1 MTSPLLVEHPVG
13 IAIELSD
20 QQSQALRETA
30 RRLQVSEAELAT
42 AAVRD
47 LVTRQAADFQAAA
60 DQVLNKNEE
69 LYRRLA

>member
-1 MTSPLLVEHPVG
+1 VPVG

-20 QQSQALRETA
+20 QQARALSETA

-47 LVTRQAADFQAAA
+47 LVARRSIDFPAAA
-60 DQVLNKNEE
+60 DRVLNRNHE
-69 LYRRLA
+69 LYRRLS